1 MNLGVVARTALKA
14 VQSESIE
21 NKILVSKKIIR
32 DLEDH
37 PNEASFRLCRD
48 LRAVLKSVAKDSEAS
63 AEQISDAGTL
73 LSRVQKLDPRNQ
85 KAEPVRSDRDESIK
99 PKDPVPDG
107 YDEKFINVGD
117 CIDRVTNTYSTPP
130 RYTDL
135 ENQRLLETFL
145 GDSTPLDEHSAR
157 QIWLHLSA
165 EFKARCGSYEKPFT
179 KIFPQVIVSVQTALC
194 EFANSRGIKLPNSNL
209 LSIGDSI
216 GFCC

>member
-14 VQSESIE
+14 VQNESIE

-48 LRAVLKSVAKDSEAS
+48 LRAALKAVTKNPQAS
-63 AEQISDAGTL
+63 AEQISDAGSL
-73 LSRVQKLDPRNQ
+73 LSRVQKLDPRNHNT
-85 KAEPVRSDRDESIK
+85 KPVRPDRDETIK
-99 PKDPVPDG
+99 PKAPIFDG
-107 YDEKFINVGD
+107 FEPGFMNVNEAIG
-117 CIDRVTNTYSTPP
+117 RVTITYNAPQ

-145 GDSTPLDEHSAR
+145 GDSTPLDEKSAE

-165 EFKARCGSYEKPFT
+165 EFKARGGSYEKTFT
-179 KIFPQVIVSVQTALC
+179 SIFPPVIVAVQTALC
-194 EFANSRGIKLPNSNL
+194 HFVNSRNIAVPDSNA
-209 LSIGDSI
+209 LSLTDSF
-216 GFCC
+216 GFCR